1 MDVRPGPPPH
11 TCCIDVDLPS
21 QLQLPLHS
29 GRLAQR
35 IRIDQISG
43 IPASIEARKHVTK
56 METL

>member
-21 QLQLPLHS
+21 QLRLPLHS

-35 IRIDQISG
+35 IRIDQMLS
-43 IPASIEARKHVTK
+43 IPASIEARKHVAK